1 MKKFHQYMMILL
13 AGVLGACSSMSV
25 DDPYEENFPE
35 GFDANVYV
43 ELHPELRIAEIRDY
57 VAYRNEVVSDS
68 MKKAGVDDA
77 TLAAFT
83 TNDET
88 AFLANSVLIQYVYT
102 VLIGHSAEDWTAYL
116 TQKAVLATDPSDK
129 TAKPAVTKVEKELK
143 EFNFINVTEDQNT
156 WNNVPKDLT
165 AYSMQYTLYG
175 KSHAWAYRYCNENE
189 KIANPL
195 VPETDLDDGKP
206 AGTSPTSFT
215 PVTYLVCYDNVSL
228 VNRVIQ

>member
-77 TLAAFT
+77 TLTAFT

-88 AFLANSVLIQYVYT
+88 AFLANTAVAQGVYT
-102 VLIGHSAEDWTAYL
+102 VLAGHSAAEWEAYIA
-116 TQKAVLATDPSDK
+116 QKGSTEKEAKQAVA
-129 TAKPAVTKVEKELK
+129 KVEKELK

-175 KSHAWAYRYCNENE
+175 KSHAWAYRYCNDNE

-206 AGTSPTSFT
+206 AGTNPTDFSPI
-215 PVTYLVCYDNVSL
+215 TYLVCYDNVSL